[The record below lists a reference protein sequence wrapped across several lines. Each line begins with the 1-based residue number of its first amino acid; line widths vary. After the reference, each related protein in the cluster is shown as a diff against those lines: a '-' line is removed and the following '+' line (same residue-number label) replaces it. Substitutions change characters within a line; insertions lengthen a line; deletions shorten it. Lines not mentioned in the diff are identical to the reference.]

1 MVRLEVR
8 ARRSTGWC
16 PATQTTTIAAVR
28 SKLVPANVAAQFLT
42 RDQAESSYVHAA
54 GDQIIGGAKSF
65 TQPPTVPTPQNA
77 TDAANKGYVD
87 ANAAQT
93 NLASPPA
100 IGSVTPNAGTF
111 TTLAS
116 PNIENVRYADRFPT
130 IQAAINDLPA
140 SGGTVIVPQGTYTIT
155 SAIVIPTGTQRSLR
169 LQGMNAPRGSTWS
182 GSGCAV
188 KITNNTASANWI
200 EMIATPGTGVAQVT
214 IENLCFDGSSTGDA
228 IHGEANGTN
237 ASLSQIEI
245 KGNWINGGNRG
256 IYLTQTGTAGI
267 YHVKVEDNLVFNTA
281 SEGIFLNATA
291 TGLVSQI
298 QIEKNWVLHF
308 GTASAGLKLHNVQ
321 NVAVRNN
328 QVSDSASTVGGIVA
342 DNLSASEISG
352 NDVESVN
359 GAGSY
364 AMNLG
369 GYSTSVFGNQCYN
382 DLTCVLLNAANS
394 FWVGPNHST
403 RGSQSA
409 TGRAVWVANGSN
421 NQVSPQT
428 TDYSNEIVDGG
439 AGTNYCASS
448 GSCSFNASLSMQSI
462 RGHEYFVSKYASIQA
477 AIDAAYNNGAVLGG
491 AMVVDDRTSPYTGPG
506 WIVRDSVTLKLA
518 ATTYTINGTVQ
529 YNNGVKN
536 VVAGIIV
543 DAGISHCRIRHVGQS
558 RHQRQCGEWAECRPD
573 CHLDGG
579 YRDRAERTVVA
590 LGQPGK
596 LPHGRQQGEP
606 DRGQLHQPGK
616 HG

>member
-1 MVRLEVR
+1 MLLISWPGFTTASEQAVAAGSLSVKLG
-8 ARRSTGWC
+8 ADGSFSAGLAPNTGSTPTGTYYRVVYQLDGAPGSASKEEYWVV

-369 GYSTSVFGNQCYN
+369 GYSTSV
-382 DLTCVLLNAANS
+382 LAI
-394 FWVGPNHST
+394 
-403 RGSQSA
+403 SA
-409 TGRAVWVANGSN
+409 T
-421 NQVSPQT
+421 T
-428 TDYSNEIVDGG
+428 T
-439 AGTNYCASS
+439 
-448 GSCSFNASLSMQSI
+448 
-462 RGHEYFVSKYASIQA
+462 
-477 AIDAAYNNGAVLGG
+477 
-491 AMVVDDRTSPYTGPG
+491 
-506 WIVRDSVTLKLA
+506 
-518 ATTYTINGTVQ
+518 
-529 YNNGVKN
+529 
-536 VVAGIIV
+536 
-543 DAGISHCRIRHVGQS
+543 
-558 RHQRQCGEWAECRPD
+558 
-573 CHLDGG
+573 
-579 YRDRAERTVVA
+579 
-590 LGQPGK
+590 
-596 LPHGRQQGEP
+596 
-606 DRGQLHQPGK
+606 
-616 HG
+616 